1 MENTYDL
8 TKGKVAKQLLC
19 FFFPMLLTNLLQ
31 QVYSFADSAIVDKGL
46 GDNALGAVGNLSSL
60 ILLIIGFSTG
70 LTNGFSVIIAQKY
83 GAKQQTALRR
93 AIALSVKL
101 SAILTVILTIAGCL
115 LLKPILLIMQT
126 DKLILRDSLLY
137 GYIIFGGLAATI
149 AYNLCSGILRAFS
162 DSKTPFIAIMVSSA
176 LNIALDYI
184 LIFLLHTGV
193 EGAAIATVFSQVV
206 SAFIC
211 FKKIKKSDMISLT
224 SEDYH
229 NDSAMYLELLKNA
242 VPMACTNS
250 VIAVGCMIVQGYIN
264 GVGVSYTSAYSA
276 CSKYLNLSIL
286 PSITAGA
293 SLSAFVSQ
301 NYGAGKIDRIR
312 KGVRVCIAIS
322 LVSYIL
328 LGSVMY
334 FFPKTLAGFMLN
346 EEETIALAVQYLKI
360 CGAMLFLVNF
370 LFVFRNSVQGM
381 GYPFIPMCSGI
392 MEMFLRIPVI
402 MLFLSSIGFRT
413 AAYAEAIAWVGALA
427 MNFAAYVIRIRKIN
441 REVRL

>member
-1 MENTYDL
+1 METTYDL
-8 TKGKVAKQLLC
+8 TNGKVANRLLG

-46 GDNALGAVGNLSSL
+46 GDDALAAVGNLSSL

-83 GAKQQTALRR
+83 GAKKQVALRR

-101 SAILTVILTIAGCL
+101 SVILIVILTIAGCL
-115 LLKPILLIMQT
+115 LLKPILLMMQT
-126 DKLILRDSLLY
+126 DRLILQDSLLY

-149 AYNLCSGILRAFS
+149 AYNLCSGILRALS
-162 DSKTPFIAIMVSSA
+162 DSRTPFVAIMISSA
-176 LNIALDYI
+176 LNIALDCI
-184 LIFLLHTGV
+184 LIFFMHAGV
-193 EGAAIATVFSQVV
+193 GGAAIATVFSQAV

-211 FKKIKKSDMISLT
+211 FQKIRKMDVIRLT
-224 SEDYH
+224 SEDFH
-229 NDSAMYLELLKNA
+229 KDAAMYLELLKNGIT
-242 VPMACTNS
+242 MACMNS
-250 VIAVGCMIVQGYIN
+250 VIAVGCMVVQGYVN
-264 GVGVSYTSAYSA
+264 GLGVAYTSAYSA

-301 NYGAGKIDRIR
+301 NYGAGKMNRIR
-312 KGVRVCIAIS
+312 EGVRVCIAIS
-322 LVSYIL
+322 LVSYII
-328 LGSVMY
+328 LGSVMC
-334 FFPKTLAGFMLN
+334 FLPKTLSGFILN
-346 EEETIALAVQYLKI
+346 EKETIALAVQYLKI

-392 MEMFLRIPVI
+392 IEMVLRIPVI
-402 MLFLSSIGFRT
+402 MLFLPSIGFRAT
-413 AAYAEAIAWVGALA
+413 AYAEVIAWCGALSI
-427 MNFAAYVIRIRKIN
+427 NTAAYVILIKKDRD
-441 REVRL
+441 VHL

>member
-1 MENTYDL
+1 MENTDDP
-8 TKGKVAKQLLC
+8 TNGKVAKQLLC